1 MSRRVRT
8 IAAAALLALAPGVS
22 AWAAA
27 ALTTPE
33 QQAAAEKKKA
43 DAAAQ
48 AERDKKTLAE
58 SIERVS
64 GHWRQRAQS
73 QGWTVHP
80 QVAVQQPPGTPPPA
94 AATPQQPSVIRSEKH
109 GTAPPSEDVK
119 QPPHPQAVR

>member
-1 MSRRVRT
+1 MSRRIRT
-8 IAAAALLALAPGVS
+8 MAAAALLALGFAAP
-22 AWAAA
+22 AWPAA

-33 QQAAAEKKKA
+33 QQAAAAKKKA

-48 AERDKKTLAE
+48 AERDKKSLAE

-73 QGWTVHP
+73 QGWPVQP
-80 QVAVQQPPGTPPPA
+80 QTEVQPPPA
-94 AATPQQPSVIRSEKH
+94 TPSAAAAAPRQPEVIRSEKL

-119 QPPHPQAVR
+119 RPPPPGAVR